1 MWKKEGKRYMN
12 RVEKLLIKAQE
23 ISEIKRKERLR
34 NMTDEELDNRI
45 EQLRIELGIS
55 KEQYESL
62 GFHSWLMNKVQQL
75 RGELDEKN

>member
-1 MWKKEGKRYMN
+1 MN

-23 ISEIKRKERLR
+23 ISEIKRNERLR
-34 NMTDEELDNRI
+34 T
-45 EQLRIELGIS
+45 ELGIS
-55 KEQYESL
+55 KEQYESP

>member
-1 MWKKEGKRYMN
+1 MN

>member
-1 MWKKEGKRYMN
+1 MKEGKRYMN

-45 EQLRIELGIS
+45 EQLRTELGIS
-55 KEQYESL
+55 KEQYESP

>member
-1 MWKKEGKRYMN
+1 MN

-45 EQLRIELGIS
+45 E
-55 KEQYESL
+55 
-62 GFHSWLMNKVQQL
+62 
-75 RGELDEKN
+75 

>member
-1 MWKKEGKRYMN
+1 MN

-45 EQLRIELGIS
+45 EQLRTELGIS
-55 KEQYESL
+55 VKNS
-62 GFHSWLMNKVQQL
+62 MNHRDFIV
-75 RGELDEKN
+75 G

>member
-1 MWKKEGKRYMN
+1 MN

-23 ISEIKRKERLR
+23 ISEIKRNERLR
-34 NMTDEELDNRI
+34 NMTDKELHNRI
-45 EQLRIELGIS
+45 ERLRTELGIS
-55 KEQYESL
+55 KEQYESP